1 MSVAIIVVL
10 CISICLVALSIVLGR
25 LLYSKNLKKHKDIST
40 RRSYVLT
47 PFQIFLLGFFLS
59 AFVLFIPIY
68 FYDYFAT
75 DSGFVRGIKTILLS
89 IHNTIRLFI
98 LDGDFEIIKN
108 AVDVNT
114 VGDNLA
120 NVFTTYSAII
130 FVMAPVV
137 TAGVVLSFFKNVSAS
152 VKYFCAP
159 KADIYVM
166 SELNDRSIALAQDI
180 LTNPTVLG
188 KKLVIF
194 TDVFEKEEEEK
205 SELIEQARRLGAIC
219 FKKNITDINLKPNAK
234 GITRKFYFV
243 GDDEDANLR
252 QSLVMIARCRENEV
266 FNTSNTQFFVLSNS
280 VESETLL
287 NSADKGNMRVRRMS
301 LARNLAIDTLQK
313 RSIFEKAV
321 VKGEEK
327 LINIVIVGLG
337 GYGQE
342 FFKTISWCGQMKGYK
357 LNIHLFD
364 MIEDIESQIR
374 GFAPEVVEYNHKK
387 IEGEPFYD
395 IYYHNAMDVKSQ
407 EFLEELSLI
416 DNITTVY
423 VTLGDDELNIE
434 TAMRIRM
441 ILARKGNNDADIMA
455 IVYSSIKNET
465 IKQNGI
471 KDVSGNDYAID
482 FIGSMEER
490 YTLNFIE
497 QNELEQEGLRIHLSW
512 SNTVEEKKA
521 NELLYEKYEYN
532 RRSSMAQA
540 LHGQYREKLGL
551 KDSANVTE
559 REDRVMEH
567 NRWNAYM
574 RAEGYVYGSKKNHV
588 ARTHTDLVPFDSLTK
603 SKQELDKTIKK

>member
-10 CISICLVALSIVLGR
+10 CISICLVVLSIVLGR

-219 FKKNITDINLKPNAK
+219 FKKNITDINLKPNVK

-374 GFAPEVVEYNHKK
+374 GFAPEVVKYNHKK

>member
-108 AVDVNT
+108 AVDANT

-219 FKKNITDINLKPNAK
+219 FKKNITDINLKPTVK

-301 LARNLAIDTLQK
+301 LARNLVIDTLQK

-374 GFAPEVVEYNHKK
+374 GFAPEVVKYNHKK

>member
-10 CISICLVALSIVLGR
+10 CISICLVVLSIVLGR

-75 DSGFVRGIKTILLS
+75 DSGFIRGIKTILLS

-108 AVDVNT
+108 AVDANT

-219 FKKNITDINLKPNAK
+219 FKKNITDINLKPNVK

-321 VKGEEK
+321 VKDEEK

-374 GFAPEVVEYNHKK
+374 GFAPEVVKYNHKK

>member
-10 CISICLVALSIVLGR
+10 CISICLVVLSIVLGR

-108 AVDVNT
+108 AVDANT

-374 GFAPEVVEYNHKK
+374 GFAPEVVKYNHKK

>member
-10 CISICLVALSIVLGR
+10 CISIFLVALSIVLGR

-108 AVDVNT
+108 AVDANT

-219 FKKNITDINLKPNAK
+219 FKKNITDINLKPNVK

-252 QSLVMIARCRENEV
+252 QSLVMIARCRENKV

-321 VKGEEK
+321 VEGEEK

-374 GFAPEVVEYNHKK
+374 GFAPEVVKYNHKK

>member
-10 CISICLVALSIVLGR
+10 CISICLVVLSIVLGR

-108 AVDVNT
+108 AVDANT

-219 FKKNITDINLKPNAK
+219 FKKNITDINLKPNVK

-287 NSADKGNMRVRRMS
+287 NSADKDNMRVRRMS

-374 GFAPEVVEYNHKK
+374 GFAPEVVKYNHKK

>member
-10 CISICLVALSIVLGR
+10 CISICLVVLSIVLGR

-108 AVDVNT
+108 AVDANT

-219 FKKNITDINLKPNAK
+219 FKKNITDINLKPNVK

-252 QSLVMIARCRENEV
+252 QSLVMIACCRENEV